1 MRRRPIPLFAF
12 CLAVSAFA
20 IPGAGCSATNDK
32 GGGTLTEKDSGT
44 ASGDDGST
52 TGDDVG
58 ALDDSG
64 GLIVSE
70 IGTNP
75 TDAPSS
81 GCKATDDCD
90 GDGYKTAQDCNDL
103 DGTINPEA
111 YDFPG
116 DMLDNDCDG
125 VVDNP
130 VVNCAGTST
139 TATDPVNYARTLD
152 LCPQNSV
159 TSTGKKFDPVVSA
172 TWGKVSSTFGTINTS
187 MKQVG
192 RQAKFGNN
200 AARNGADLVALSTG
214 TLNAKDPRDPVQG
227 GINTASVTAP
237 CAAIGINAADAKSLT
252 AGTTGG
258 SCATLSAN
266 DYAEL
271 KIAVKVPSN
280 ANAMLFDFSFFSTE
294 FNEFWKSNYNDG
306 FFVLVTSKNLAGI
319 NVAKDSAGLGITV
332 NSGYF
337 QLCPALPGPTGLS
350 MGKVGGLKNCV
361 GQPTDPTAK
370 ILGSLTGTGFAGEL
384 LATPSTDDTTKGFVD
399 TAGKYVY
406 GGSSGWLSSKFGVTP
421 GEQLVIRFII
431 FDTGDNVLDSAVIL
445 DNVRWEKAP
454 PTTVDPVVE
463 RPPS

>member
-1 MRRRPIPLFAF
+1 VL
-12 CLAVSAFA
+12 
-20 IPGAGCSATNDK
+20 
-32 GGGTLTEKDSGT
+32 
-44 ASGDDGST
+44 
-52 TGDDVG
+52 GDDVG
-58 ALDDSG
+58 FNVDDVG
-64 GLIVSE
+64 K
-70 IGTNP
+70 NP
-75 TDAPSS
+75 TDTPSS
-81 GCKATDDCD
+81 GCKTPDDCD
-90 GDGYKTAQDCNDL
+90 GDGYKTANDCNDL

-116 DMLDNDCDG
+116 DMIDNDCDG
-125 VVDNP
+125 TVDNP
-130 VVNCAGTST
+130 VVNCAATSG
-139 TATDPVNYARTLD
+139 TATDPVNYGRTLD

-159 TSTGKKFDPVVSA
+159 TSTGKKFDPLVTAS
-172 TWGKVSSTFGTINTS
+172 WGKITSAFGTINTS

-200 AARNGADLVALSTG
+200 VARSGADLVALSTG

-227 GINTASVTAP
+227 GINNSVSVTAP

-271 KIAVKVPSN
+271 KLTVKVPSN

-306 FFVLVTSKNLAGI
+306 FFVLVNSKNLAGI

-337 QLCPALPGPTGLS
+337 QLCPASPGPAGLS
-350 MGKVGGLKNCV
+350 ATKVGGLKNCV
-361 GQPTDPTAK
+361 GQPTDPAAK

-421 GEQLVIRFII
+421 GETMTIRFII

-445 DNVRWEKAP
+445 DNIRWEKAP
-454 PTTVDPVVE
+454 PSTVDPVVE